1 MDATAPTNTAAVVSL
16 VSGIL
21 AWIAVPLIGGLVAVF
36 AGHAALNQIRAS
48 GGFESGQG
56 LAVAG
61 LILGWLQ
68 LGLLILA
75 LAGWILFAA
84 FAGIISGLALFF
96 LVGVGLLLAAG
107 LAALF
112 WMLFLGVAWRMYSW
126 LRKGLFSLA
135 PETAHE

>member
-21 AWIAVPLIGGLVAVF
+21 AWVAVPLIGGLVAVF

-112 WMLFLGVAWRMYSW
+112 WMLFLGVA
-126 LRKGLFSLA
+126 
-135 PETAHE
+135 